1 MNLRTP
7 GPTPLLP
14 QVRQALARDMIDHRS
29 VEFEA
34 LLREITLQ
42 LKLFYQTSDDVLL
55 LTASGTGGLEAAL
68 VNVLSPGDRVLAVS
82 VGAFG
87 ERFAAIARAFGA
99 EVIIL
104 DFPWG
109 EALDAVAVAQALREH
124 PDVRLLLTTHNETST
139 GVLNPLEPVAE
150 VLRSLGSARPL
161 WLVDAVSSLGAVDL
175 PVQRWGCDVVISAS
189 QKAWMSPPGLA
200 FVGMS
205 ARAWEWAAQAR
216 CFRYYFDLQ
225 KAREYAL
232 KGQTPFTPAVSVL
245 YGLREALRSM
255 SALGLPTLVEQ
266 HVALAGRLRHGL
278 RALGL
283 ELLAADECASPTVTA
298 VCVPEGLSATELKRR
313 LLTEHDVVVAAGMG
327 ALKER
332 ILRIAHMGFCTP
344 EDIDEV
350 LQALADVLHVSAEQ
364 RGKYA

>member
-1 MNLRTP
+1 LP
-7 GPTPLLP
+7 P
-14 QVRQALARDMIDHRS
+14 QVRQALTRDVIDHRS
-29 VEFEA
+29 AEFEA
-34 LLREITLQ
+34 LLREATSR
-42 LKLFYQTSDDVLL
+42 LKQFYQTTGDVLV

-99 EVIIL
+99 EVIPL

-109 EALDAVAVAQALREH
+109 QPLDPAAVARALREH

-139 GVLNPLEPVAE
+139 GVLNPLEGVAE
-150 VLRSLGSARPL
+150 ALRGLGSARPL

-189 QKAWMSPPGLA
+189 QKAWMAPPGLA

-205 ARAWEWAAQAR
+205 ARAWEWAARAR
-216 CFRYYFDLQ
+216 CPRYYWDLR
-225 KAREYAL
+225 KAREHAQ
-232 KGQTPFTPAVSVL
+232 KGQTPFTPAVTAL

-255 SALGLPTLVEQ
+255 SAEGLPALVQ
-266 HVALAGRLRHGL
+266 RHADLSTRLRRGL

-283 ELLAADECASPTVTA
+283 ELLAADACASPTVTA
-298 VCVPEGLSATELKRR
+298 VRAPVGSLASDLKRR
-313 LLTEHDVVVAAGMG
+313 LQAEHDIVVSVGMG
-327 ALKER
+327 QLKEQV
-332 ILRIAHMGFCTP
+332 LRIAHMGYCTP
-344 EDIDEV
+344 QDIDEV
-350 LQALADVLHVSAEQ
+350 LQAFADLLRAPAERRKGSA
-364 RGKYA
+364 